1 MSAKDG
7 KWPYTVQ
14 LQGGIGRHPPS
25 PPRYGLGSSKGVY
38 MGLTRN
44 AHNNKKG
51 LLGAMRVSKRDDP
64 LCISPFPISALMF
77 QPGQIGIYGL
87 KCVPT

>member
-25 PPRYGLGSSKGVY
+25 PPRYGLGSSKGY
-38 MGLTRN
+38 IWG
-44 AHNNKKG
+44 
-51 LLGAMRVSKRDDP
+51 
-64 LCISPFPISALMF
+64 
-77 QPGQIGIYGL
+77 
-87 KCVPT
+87 